1 MAEAIY
7 EDWGV
12 ATERKGFQRGEAKG
26 FQQGEAKGKAIGKA
40 VGEANLLV
48 RLLTRRFG
56 PLPQWAETRVRKAQ
70 DAQLEEWFDKGLDA
84 PNLTEVL
91 GAPD

>member
-7 EDWGV
+7 EDWFEM
-12 ATERKGFQRGEAKG
+12 AEKKGEARGEAR
-26 FQQGEAKGKAIGKA
+26 GKAK
-40 VGEANLLV
+40 GEANMLV

-56 PLPQWAETRVRKAQ
+56 QLPQWAETRVRKAET
-70 DAQLEEWFDKGLDA
+70 AQLEEWSDLVFEA

-91 GAPD
+91 GAPDHL